1 MDEKKDNKGFD
12 EIWDY
17 VPGFSA
23 RQLFLTV
30 ITGLISFQDGYITMW
45 PIFAVYTPKTY
56 YCNSDARLTA
66 NYQANQTLYNGVPD
80 LCATTD
86 YCLVDGFDNLTD
98 HSRKRRSGGGGGGS
112 GKSEGVCG
120 IVKIDNFLPGIAS
133 NDSCK
138 RCHQF
143 EEFANSNVQ
152 LDDERDLCPDEYY
165 YSDEFINE
173 TLVTDFHL
181 VCDKQVVR
189 ETVFSL
195 GGVGLAIG
203 SFVGGGLTDT
213 LGRKKVMLYATLLM
227 VITIGIAGWA
237 NNLLVIMIFW
247 TLTKILSQVKYLAYS
262 SFTLEI
268 VSPSWRAFA
277 GQMNHI
283 YYALGCITASV
294 FSYYFRDWRSFTFA
308 TTAVCAPLLLF
319 WICVPES
326 PRWLI
331 LKRRSSEA
339 KDAIRKLIGANAEKI
354 DSSFYKNIENAEL
367 EELEE
372 EVEEFAGS
380 THIGS
385 MGSLVKSSLSLNK
398 RPSVAYT
405 GTLGLIKEEDSF
417 NELEEKTF
425 KDIFRFPVFRNALFI
440 IFFAFFVIAMV
451 FMGISY
457 NAAELPGTIWANN
470 AINGLLDC
478 VAQFII
484 IVVMQKIGRRHLLF
498 GVLWGTGIT
507 YMASEIVL
515 QQLDLE
521 NMDESEISLI
531 KNSSRWLAFTGKFFI
546 SAAFSVIYTYSAE
559 VFPTTVRTIALG
571 FGSLGG
577 GLGNV
582 IAPYILQLQKP
593 PISIRWLPAA
603 IFSASC
609 VLVAFFLL
617 LLPETKGKALY
628 ETMAEA
634 EKVYKN
640 KSQKMP
646 DNEDRSLYEPVD
658 TA

>member
-1 MDEKKDNKGFD
+1 ML
-12 EIWDY
+12 W
-17 VPGFSA
+17 
-23 RQLFLTV
+23 
-30 ITGLISFQDGYITMW
+30 
-45 PIFAVYTPKTY
+45 
-56 YCNSDARLTA
+56 
-66 NYQANQTLYNGVPD
+66 
-80 LCATTD
+80 
-86 YCLVDGFDNLTD
+86 
-98 HSRKRRSGGGGGGS
+98 
-112 GKSEGVCG
+112 
-120 IVKIDNFLPGIAS
+120 AS
-133 NDSCK
+133 
-138 RCHQF
+138 
-143 EEFANSNVQ
+143 
-152 LDDERDLCPDEYY
+152 
-165 YSDEFINE
+165 
-173 TLVTDFHL
+173 
-181 VCDKQVVR
+181 
-189 ETVFSL
+189 
-195 GGVGLAIG
+195 
-203 SFVGGGLTDT
+203 
-213 LGRKKVMLYATLLM
+213 LLM

-237 NNLLVIMIFW
+237 NNLVFIMIFW
-247 TLTKILSQVKYLAYS
+247 TLTKVLSQVKYLAYS

-283 YYALGCITASV
+283 YYALGCISASV
-294 FSYYFRDWRSFTFA
+294 VSYYFRDWRNFTFA
-308 TTAVCAPLLLF
+308 TTAVCSPLLLF
-319 WICVPES
+319 WIFVPES

-339 KDAIRKLIGANAEKI
+339 KGAIKKLIGVNAEKI
-354 DSSFYKNIENAEL
+354 DPIFYKNLENVEL
-367 EELEE
+367 EELDE
-372 EVEEFAGS
+372 EVDEFVGS

-398 RPSVAYT
+398 RPSVAHT
-405 GTLGLIKEEDSF
+405 GTLGLIKEEDSLT
-417 NELEEKTF
+417 ESDEKTI
-425 KDIFRFPVFRNALFI
+425 KDIFRFPIFSKALVI

-478 VAQFII
+478 IAQFII
-484 IVVMQKIGRRHLLF
+484 IIVMQKIGRRHLLF

-521 NMDESEISLI
+521 NMDENEISLI

-609 VLVAFFLL
+609 IIVAFFLL
-617 LLPETKGKALY
+617 LLPETKGKDLF

-634 EKVYKN
+634 EKVYNKESKKN
-640 KSQKMP
+640 SQ
-646 DNEDRSLYEPVD
+646 NEDRKQYEPVD